1 MQRLLERLGS
11 RKAKLGVAVAAF
23 IVAVVALLVYYNTR
37 QITTQAFINAPVVT
51 LRAPIPG
58 RTSLPAGMQVGRRI
72 GKGDELGTVI
82 ADTENPRVSELTG
95 LIADLTAQRTA
106 RQSEVEGINAQLAH
120 RRRELSGQRQS
131 AGLQLTADVKGAQ
144 ASLAVAAA
152 ELERAGAAMK
162 ESTRRV
168 ERADGLRTAG
178 FISAAAFDSTKAE
191 EEQARAAHRSAQQ
204 SMQRAEVVLA
214 GAQKGLQIEGPRG
227 LPYAVT
233 RGQELDQ
240 SIADLA
246 ARKAQLEKQIAAMNT
261 EIEVLQRDLSKQ
273 SQAKLLS
280 PVQGAVWSID
290 SNSGDAVA
298 RQGSVLQLVNCEDR
312 WVEAFFSEKD
322 AARVAPGMR
331 VKVRSYYGGTSE
343 WDGEVTSIRYGT
355 GRVTVGQYV
364 VDPPP
369 EVMRR
374 QLPVRVAT
382 AQIRVNW
389 GRDDAGAPLCNVGR
403 SVEVLPGDGS
413 SAGDKPRSTD
423 KPAP

>member
-1 MQRLLERLGS
+1 MQRIFERLGS
-11 RKAKLGVAVAAF
+11 RKARVGVAVAAF
-23 IVAVVALLVYYNTR
+23 IAGVAALLVYYNTR

-58 RTSLPAGMQVGRRI
+58 RTALPAGMQIGRRI
-72 GKGDELGTVI
+72 GKGDELGSIV
-82 ADTENPRVSELTG
+82 ADTENPRISELTG
-95 LIADLTAQRTA
+95 LIADLTAQRAA
-106 RQSEVEGINAQLAH
+106 RQSEVESINAQLAH
-120 RRRELSGQRQS
+120 RRREATGQRQR
-131 AGLQLTADVKGAQ
+131 ADFQLTADVKGAQ
-144 ASLAVAAA
+144 ASLAVTAA
-152 ELERAGAAMK
+152 ELERANAAMK

-168 ERADGLRTAG
+168 ERADNLRASG
-178 FISAAAFDSTKAE
+178 FISPAAFDSAKSE
-191 EEQARAAHRSAQQ
+191 EDQARAAQRAAKE

-240 SIADLA
+240 SIADLT
-246 ARKAQLEKQIAAMNT
+246 ARKAQLEKQITAMNT

-280 PVQGAVWSID
+280 PVHGAVWSID
-290 SNSGDAVA
+290 SNTGDAVA

-322 AARVAPGMR
+322 AARIVPGMR
-331 VKVRSYYGGTSE
+331 VKIRSYYGGTSE
-343 WDGEVTSIRYGT
+343 WDGEVALMRYGT

-389 GRDDAGAPLCNVGR
+389 GQGDAGAPLCNVGR
-403 SVEVLPGDGS
+403 SVEVLPGDDGGS
-413 SAGDKPRSTD
+413 GSKPRSTD